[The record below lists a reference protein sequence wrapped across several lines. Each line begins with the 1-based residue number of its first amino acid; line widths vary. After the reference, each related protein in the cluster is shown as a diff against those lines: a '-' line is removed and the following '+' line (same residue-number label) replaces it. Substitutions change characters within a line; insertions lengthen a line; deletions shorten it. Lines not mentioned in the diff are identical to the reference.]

1 MLLNPQRQI
10 VLANQRLVEFVGA
23 EGVEELRGMR
33 HGEMLDCVHSVESC
47 GGCGTTP
54 HCTVCGALRA
64 ITDAQLGYGQT
75 QVCLMVRQ
83 TEAGPEPAPL
93 EVWAAPFE
101 ISGHRFTLVCLTDA
115 ADRAVRDRLE
125 LSILPQALALAA
137 ETEALTR
144 AAADDSS
151 TPEARR
157 RTLSLLET
165 SSKRLARVM
174 HAPGEL
180 AAAEAGELVVMRR
193 AVSARELL
201 GRAAD
206 EMVPG
211 GAPGIRLD
219 WPPEDGVVDT
229 DPELAR
235 KALGEILVN
244 ALQAAPLGG
253 TRAGFRISQNHADFW
268 VHNPCEMEPAVVL
281 QVFSRGF
288 TTKAPGRGYGT
299 YMARLITERYL
310 GGSLT
315 FKSVAGEGTTFT
327 VRLPGAGGTGG
338 GSE

>member
-1 MLLNPQRQI
+1 MGQKTHPIGFRLGI
-10 VLANQRLVEFVGA
+10 VKTWSSKWYGEKLYAKWLHEDLKLKAFVKEKLKHAGLAAVEVERAANKAKINIYTARPGIVIGKRGA
-23 EGVEELRGMR
+23 GVEQLKKE
-33 HGEMLDCVHSVESC
+33 V
-47 GGCGTTP
+47 P
-54 HCTVCGALRA
+54 A

-253 TRAGFRISQNHADFW
+253 TRAGFRIW
-268 VHNPCEMEPAVVL
+268 
-281 QVFSRGF
+281 
-288 TTKAPGRGYGT
+288 
-299 YMARLITERYL
+299 
-310 GGSLT
+310 
-315 FKSVAGEGTTFT
+315 
-327 VRLPGAGGTGG
+327 
-338 GSE
+338 